1 MKIYIDL
8 ILFINFGLDFLLL
21 LSVAITLKRIIKIHK
36 LMIAAFIGSLSVL
49 LLFIKIN
56 TIQLFL
62 IKFITSV
69 LMLLIS
75 FNYKSIKYFCKNL
88 LFLYINSIVLGGF
101 IYFINTQFSYKN
113 NGLVFYNNGLSI
125 NLLCLAILSPIIIYI
140 YIKQVKTLK
149 NNYNSYYNIDIY
161 LDDNDIKCI
170 GFVDTGNKLKSPY
183 SNKPITIINENIIKK
198 YKLPPPILIP
208 INTVSGKDFIKT
220 FKVKKINIE
229 GIGIFNDVIFGI
241 SKNNININ
249 GVDCILNIEL
259 LEGKI

>member
-21 LSVAITLKRIIKIHK
+21 LSVAIVLKRIIKIHK

-62 IKFITSV
+62 IKFITSI

-125 NLLCLAILSPIIIYI
+125 NL
-140 YIKQVKTLK
+140 
-149 NNYNSYYNIDIY
+149 
-161 LDDNDIKCI
+161 
-170 GFVDTGNKLKSPY
+170 
-183 SNKPITIINENIIKK
+183 
-198 YKLPPPILIP
+198 
-208 INTVSGKDFIKT
+208 
-220 FKVKKINIE
+220 
-229 GIGIFNDVIFGI
+229 
-241 SKNNININ
+241 
-249 GVDCILNIEL
+249 
-259 LEGKI
+259 